1 MKLKSIASAIA
12 VLGMGLSCAA
22 WGQFVDPSANMNITQ
37 AYVKAD
43 NTTTPV
49 TPEVPLVFTTTK
61 LENPTLGDPVT
72 SSRVDQV
79 KSGVQVTNSFTTPTV
94 NLGNSTSP
102 VQGTLGGPGGVS
114 GLGASNSVSSNYQA
128 DVVVG
133 AGKTVKYNAGS
144 TIISATDGSS
154 SIAGAAGSFTEGQ
167 IIKAG
172 SVLLTT
178 SGKIGSGIYDTDHDF
193 ATKVTYGKTATAGLC
208 TYCHTPHKASST
220 LLLWNRTMSSNTF
233 KWDVSATT
241 AGTALPGF
249 SGSSYSGPSAK
260 CLACHDGT
268 VAIGDVGWFAG
279 GGKTGTASLNP
290 NKMGTVTS
298 DNASARFIMGY
309 NGSLGAGDDKAA
321 YVTEAAKAGG
331 TAVHPVAIPYP
342 LNGAPNVYNGSTT
355 GARLATNDFVLDPTA
370 NNIRLYSDVGGG
382 NIVGKVLP
390 GQTGMECSSC
400 HDVHNKAATDKYF
413 LRGKLVGSSKADGY
427 ICGQWHAK

>member
-1 MKLKSIASAIA
+1 
-12 VLGMGLSCAA
+12 
-22 WGQFVDPSANMNITQ
+22 
-37 AYVKAD
+37 
-43 NTTTPV
+43 
-49 TPEVPLVFTTTK
+49 
-61 LENPTLGDPVT
+61 
-72 SSRVDQV
+72 
-79 KSGVQVTNSFTTPTV
+79 
-94 NLGNSTSP
+94 
-102 VQGTLGGPGGVS
+102 
-114 GLGASNSVSSNYQA
+114 
-128 DVVVG
+128 
-133 AGKTVKYNAGS
+133 
-144 TIISATDGSS
+144 
-154 SIAGAAGSFTEGQ
+154 
-167 IIKAG
+167 
-172 SVLLTT
+172 
-178 SGKIGSGIYDTDHDF
+178 
-193 ATKVTYGKTATAGLC
+193 
-208 TYCHTPHKASST
+208 
-220 LLLWNRTMSSNTF
+220 
-233 KWDVSATT
+233 VSATT

-249 SGSSYSGPSAK
+249 AGSSYSGPSAK

-427 ICGQWHAK
+427 ICAQCHAK